1 MTITNFSNEY
11 NWLSNFYPC
20 VIEYESIKY
29 SSVEHAFVAAKTN
42 SLDIR
47 QLISRIPTPGLVK
60 RIGKHLILRDD
71 WEQIKLNIMRELLL
85 KKFQIPE
92 LKELL
97 LSTGNAELVEGN
109 TWDDTFWGVCNGAGS
124 NNLGKLLMGIR
135 IEIAT

>member
-60 RIGKHLILRDD
+60 KIGKHLILRDD
-71 WEQIKLNIMRELLL
+71 WEQVKLNIMRELLL

-97 LSTGNAELVEGN
+97 LSTGNTALVEGN
-109 TWDDTFWGVCNGAGS
+109 TWGDTFWGVCNGEGS
-124 NNLGKLLMGIR
+124 NYLGKLLMGIR